1 MKKFLS
7 CILILALSI
16 SLAACGSSSNK
27 EENSQ
32 NTEKS
37 KYTSPEEVL
46 NKVLDSYTEEQK
58 FPVQGGDYDTSV
70 MDKAGK
76 YDISKSE
83 EMDNVLGFPVKHA
96 ENIDAAASMIHML
109 NANTFTGACYHLK
122 DGVKMDGFAEDMKAN
137 ISDRQWLCGFPDT
150 CLVIAVDNEYVI
162 TAFGKDD
169 VIEYFKENTL
179 KTLEGSKVL
188 LQVGL

>member
-46 NKVLDSYTEEQK
+46 NKVLESYAEEQK

-83 EMDNVLGFPVKHA
+83 EMDNVLGFPVKHT

-169 VIEYFKENTL
+169 VIEHFKENTL

-188 LQVGL
+188 LQAGL